1 MIKERKD
8 IPAKYKWDLSAIYRT
23 EADFLKEYEEAEAR
37 IGAFSAYEESML
49 SSAKALFD
57 TFTEYYAL
65 CDLLGKLWQYASLNF
80 CVDMADTAAKARETR
95 VRRLYVLF
103 GEAACFLTPRMQTLA
118 PEVAERWYDEYP
130 PLAVFRRTV
139 ADYLRFRPH
148 ALDGDGEK
156 LLSQMGD
163 ALGSHAGIYT
173 LLTDSDMRFG
183 KIRGEDGKMTE
194 LSDTGYPLFVKS
206 HDRRVRRAAFRR
218 LYAGYKQF
226 GGTIAALYEARVK
239 EACARAR
246 IRKYPDSI
254 TASTDRDEVTPV
266 IYNNLIDTV
275 HRALPALYDYYA
287 LKREILGLGSLH
299 LYDVYTP
306 LVGTYERDYTYEE
319 AVEIVLDTVRVFG
332 EDYTKVLEA
341 GLKTRG
347 WADVFPNRGKRGGA
361 FSSSNAMTE
370 PYILLNFNGK
380 MGDVSTLAH
389 EAGHSMHSYLSA
401 KSNPSH
407 LAHPTIFVAEV
418 ASTVNELLLAHKH
431 LAESENDE
439 EKLSILNDLM
449 ETYKGTL
456 FRQTMFAEFERDM
469 HAMCERGE
477 PLTEESISQHYL
489 ALNRLYF
496 GEGVVCD
503 EEIAYE
509 WTRIPHFYNCFY
521 VYKYATCISA
531 ASAIVKRIETE
542 GAAYVEKYLAF
553 LSAGDSVSPLESLR
567 LAEIDMASPAVVES
581 AAEDFA
587 ATLAEFKEIYNRKK
601 ANA

>member
-1 MIKERKD
+1 MKDRKD
-8 IPAKYKWDLSAIYRT
+8 IPAKYKWDLSVIYQT
-23 EADFLKEYEEAEAR
+23 ETEFFKEYEEVEAR
-37 IGAFSAYEESML
+37 IRAFAAYEESML
-49 SSAKALFD
+49 SSGKALYD
-57 TFTEYYAL
+57 TFTEYYAI
-65 CDLLGKLWQYASLNF
+65 CDLLGKLWQYASLQF
-80 CVDMADTAAKARETR
+80 CVDMGDTAAKAKETR
-95 VRRLYVLF
+95 VRRLYVLL
-103 GEAACFLTPRMQTLA
+103 GESACFLTPRMQTLS
-118 PEVAERWYDEYP
+118 PEQAEAWYTEYP
-130 PLAVFRRTV
+130 PLATFRRKV
-139 ADYLRFRPH
+139 EDYLRFRPH
-148 ALDGDGEK
+148 ALDGDREK

-163 ALGSHAGIYT
+163 ALGSHSGIYT

-183 KIRGEDGKMTE
+183 KIRGEDGKLTE

-206 HDRRVRRAAFRR
+206 GDRRVRRAAFHR

-226 GGTIAALYEARVK
+226 GGTISALYEARVK

-254 TASTDRDEVTPV
+254 TASTDCDEVTPD

-275 HRALPALYDYYA
+275 HRALPVLYDYFA

-306 LVGTYERDYTYEE
+306 LVGSYERDYTYEE

-332 EDYTKVLEA
+332 DSYVDVLKE
-341 GLKTRG
+341 GLKERG
-347 WADVFPNRGKRGGA
+347 WVDVYPNRGKRGGA
-361 FSSSNAMTE
+361 FSVSSTMTE
-370 PYILLNFNGK
+370 PYILMNFNGK
-380 MGDVSTLAH
+380 FNDVSTLAH
-389 EAGHSMHSYLSA
+389 EAGHSMHSHFA
-401 KSNPSH
+401 KTNNPSYY
-407 LAHPTIFVAEV
+407 AHPTIFVAEV

-439 EKLSILNDLM
+439 EKLSILNGLM

-477 PLTEESISQHYL
+477 PLTMESISSHYL

-496 GEGVVCD
+496 GDGVVCD
-503 EEIAYE
+503 EDIAYE
-509 WTRIPHFYNCFY
+509 WMRIHHFYNCFY

-531 ASAIVKRIETE
+531 ASAIVKRIERE

-553 LSAGDSVSPLESLR
+553 LSAADSLSPLESLR
-567 LAEIDMASPAVVES
+567 LAEIDMTSPAVVES

-587 ATLAEFKEIYNRKK
+587 ATLAEFKAIYEKK
-601 ANA
+601 KNA